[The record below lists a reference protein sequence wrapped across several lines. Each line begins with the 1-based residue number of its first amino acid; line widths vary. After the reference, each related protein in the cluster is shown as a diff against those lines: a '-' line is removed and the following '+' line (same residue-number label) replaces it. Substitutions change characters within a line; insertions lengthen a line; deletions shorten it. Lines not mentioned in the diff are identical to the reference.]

1 VTAEEQRGA
10 AMRAELFEQTDAA
23 FRVAERHQVL
33 AEQLYAD
40 RRAVRLGQLPGKQRR
55 DPVTPDGVAHRRARA
70 DASDELVLFVGQHGV
85 VLPALR
91 STAQRPR
98 RAWPISLRP
107 PGPCPARRLPL
118 PGPPDPGQCPVMPKS
133 VGVPVS
139 LVRIATRDGVWLDGA
154 VAEPR
159 GRRRAA
165 LVWVHGLGSVF
176 SSG

>member
-33 AEQLYAD
+33 AEQLHAD
-40 RRAVRLGQLPGKQRR
+40 RRAVGLGQLPREQRR

-91 STAQRPR
+91 STAERPL
-98 RAWPISLRP
+98 RAWPIILRT

-118 PGPPDPGQCPVMPKS
+118 TG
-133 VGVPVS
+133 
-139 LVRIATRDGVWLDGA
+139 L
-154 VAEPR
+154 AEP
-159 GRRRAA
+159 G
-165 LVWVHGLGSVF
+165 HGP
-176 SSG
+176 